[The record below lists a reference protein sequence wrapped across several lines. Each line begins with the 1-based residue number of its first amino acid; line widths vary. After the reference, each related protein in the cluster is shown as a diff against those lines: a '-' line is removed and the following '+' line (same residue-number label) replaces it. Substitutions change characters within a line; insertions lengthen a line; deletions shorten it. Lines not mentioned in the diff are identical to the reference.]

1 MELIDSNAYLVALH
15 RAEWAISTL
24 ACATLAAITW
34 ALLSLR
40 RYLQAAAR
48 GALQVTVLTV
58 VGLAASLVGVF
69 YLFLLAFE
77 PFAQVP
83 IWCQPPAPHFAY
95 LLVGTIPVT
104 TIIHFLV
111 GRYRRPA

>member
-1 MELIDSNAYLVALH
+1 MELIDGNAYLVALH

-40 RYLQAAAR
+40 RHLQAGAR
-48 GALQVTVLTV
+48 WAPLVTALTV
-58 VGLAASLVGVF
+58 VGLAASFVGVF

-83 IWCQPPAPHFAY
+83 VWCQPPAPQFAY

-104 TIIHFLV
+104 TIIHLLV
-111 GRYRRPA
+111 GRHRRPA